1 MFDATM
7 SRLLRARAF
16 RLHKQETGRKWKR
29 HETALFAAVV
39 SGGAWAL
46 IIGMAT
52 IIL

>member
-7 SRLLRARAF
+7 SRLHRARF
-16 RLHKQETGRKWKR
+16 VRHDQQEVGRRWKR
-29 HETALFAAVV
+29 HETALFAAMV

-46 IIGMAT
+46 IVGMAT

>member
-7 SRLLRARAF
+7 SRLHGARAS
-16 RLHKQETGRKWKR
+16 RRDKQGTGRKWKR
-29 HETALFAAVV
+29 HETALFAAIV

-46 IIGMAT
+46 IVGMAT

>member
-7 SRLLRARAF
+7 SRLHGARAF
-16 RLHKQETGRKWKR
+16 RRDAQGTGRKWKR
-29 HETALFAAVV
+29 HETALFAAIV

-46 IIGMAT
+46 IVGMAT